1 MSLSYPGS
9 TEPHQP
15 PPRAARVLTRCQNRY
30 QRRQGCEMTHCIA
43 FREPWITGL
52 LGVFALSSSYKQ
64 CQMPRMISRSTLDNT
79 FWIRDGSA
87 LHSSLRCAQQRMLP
101 SLRVGNVHN
110 GRQKSGAGPL
120 LHTVTRGASMTQN
133 FSDSQGLPWV
143 QDSIENQNSLRF
155 KDGA

>member
-1 MSLSYPGS
+1 
-9 TEPHQP
+9 
-15 PPRAARVLTRCQNRY
+15 
-30 QRRQGCEMTHCIA
+30 MTHCIA
-43 FREPWITGL
+43 FREPWIMGL

-64 CQMPRMISRSTLDNT
+64 CQMPRMIWRSTLDGT

-87 LHSSLRCAQQRMLP
+87 LHSSLRCAKQHMLP
-101 SLRVGNVHN
+101 SPRVGNVRSE
-110 GRQKSGAGPL
+110 RQKSGAGPL

-143 QDSIENQNSLRF
+143 QNAIENQNGLRF